1 VCAGEDKMT
10 DSNSKWPTPPGLG
23 AAASGVTAASKT
35 MQVFIDELSN
45 LTQKNFEQTTK
56 VMDDLRNA
64 RSMSDLLTI
73 QSKFVQ
79 DTFEGFNE
87 RLRRM
92 STLMAQ
98 LPQEFAQAGQQA
110 MQETQEAMSKSI
122 ASITN
127 KTGEPPGH

>member
-1 VCAGEDKMT
+1 MT
-10 DSNSKWPTPPGLG
+10 DSNSKWPAPGLG
-23 AAASGVTAASKT
+23 AAATGVTAASKT
-35 MQVFIDELSN
+35 MQVFIDELSQ

-56 VMDDLRNA
+56 VMEDLRNA
-64 RSMSDLLTI
+64 RSMGDLLSI

-98 LPQEFAQAGQQA
+98 LPTEFAQAGQQA

-122 ASITN
+122 ASVTN
-127 KTGEPPGH
+127 KTGETPPH